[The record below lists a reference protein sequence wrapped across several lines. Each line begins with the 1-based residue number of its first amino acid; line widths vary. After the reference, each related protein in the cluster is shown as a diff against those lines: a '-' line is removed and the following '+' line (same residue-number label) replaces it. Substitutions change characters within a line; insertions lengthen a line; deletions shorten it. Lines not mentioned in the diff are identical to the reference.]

1 MANRILISD
10 FGVTSF
16 RSFDAVLQPIRKL
29 QIVNLF
35 VGRNNSGKSNV
46 IAAVRLYCLA
56 ASSRGDRRAETAKE
70 LQALLSDPLNKP
82 MTGKADQ
89 PMLWASLPTE
99 AEQVFRE
106 FADWRCRLHSSGST
120 SVGEG
125 VHGILKGMRE
135 SIGVDGLVSARLP
148 DLTWAVTKGESAGR
162 GPLLYG
168 PEEIYAEIFNK
179 YSGFRGGGV
188 PGWVEYFNKAIDPFP
203 RIQPVRFVEI
213 PSARK
218 VIDSG
223 TAFDGTFGDKKIIH
237 TIAEWERPD
246 IQNLQDHSEKF
257 EKLLQFARTVLED
270 PDVSLQIPYQRDT
283 IHVIKDGKTLPIE
296 RLGTGIHQ
304 VVMIAAAATVVEGS
318 VVAIEEP
325 ETNLHP
331 SLQRKLIRYLNEETT
346 NQYFITTHSAHILDA
361 APASVFHVS
370 LVDGLTR
377 LSRIGSANHR
387 FSAVEDLGYRA
398 SDLIQTP
405 IVVWVEGPSDRVYLA
420 AWIKSIDPTLIEGTH
435 YSIMFYGGRLL
446 SHLNANDPEVDEF
459 ISLRRLNRYVVVLID
474 SDRKIGTAQ
483 INATKSRLVAEVD
496 ASPDYGFAWVTDG
509 REIENYLDE
518 AMLASS
524 LREVA
529 SDFASLPDR
538 RGGWFRFGNVLE
550 YVASDGNKKTVADKK
565 VVFARTYVKNSN
577 GEIPI
582 GGMDLVAQLNRV
594 VQLIK
599 RANGFQ

>member
-1 MANRILISD
+1 MANRVLISD
-10 FGVTSF
+10 FGVTGF
-16 RSFDAVLQPIRKL
+16 RSFDAELQPLRGL
-29 QIVNLF
+29 QAVNLF

-56 ASSRGDRRAETAKE
+56 VSSRSDRGSDIAKE
-70 LQALLSDPLNKP
+70 LQALLNDPLNKP
-82 MTGKADQ
+82 MMGKAGQ
-89 PMLWASLPTE
+89 PMLWVPLPTE
-99 AEQVFRE
+99 AEQVFRN
-106 FADWRCRLHSSGST
+106 FADWNCRLNTGGSA
-120 SVGEG
+120 SVAEG
-125 VHGILKGMRE
+125 VRGILRGMTA
-135 SIGVDGLVSARLP
+135 SIGADGLVSARLP
-148 DLTWAVTKGESAGR
+148 DLTWAVADGESAGR
-162 GPLLYG
+162 GPSLYG
-168 PEEIYAEIFNK
+168 PQEIYAEIFNK
-179 YSGFRGGGV
+179 YSGYRGGGV
-188 PGWVEYFNKAIDPFP
+188 PGWVEYFNKAIDPFS
-203 RIQPVRFVEI
+203 RIQSVRFVEI

-246 IQNLQDHSEKF
+246 IQNLQGHSEKF
-257 EKLLQFARTVLED
+257 ERLLQFARTVLED
-270 PDVSLQIPYQRDT
+270 PEVSLQIPYQRDT

-304 VVMIAAAATVVEGS
+304 VVMIAAAATVVEDS

-331 SLQRKLIRYLNEETT
+331 SLQRKLTRYLNEETT

-361 APASVFHVS
+361 APAAVFHVS

-420 AWIKSIDPTLIEGTH
+420 AWIKSLDPTLVEGTH

-446 SHLNANDPEVDEF
+446 SHLNVDDSEVDEF

-474 SDRKIGTAQ
+474 SDRKNEVAQ
-483 INATKSRLVAEVD
+483 INATKSRVVAEVD

-518 AMLASS
+518 TILVSS

-529 SDFASLPDR
+529 SDFASLPER
-538 RGGWFRFGNVLE
+538 PGGFRFGNVLE
-550 YVASDGNKKTVADKK
+550 YIASDGSGKTVADKK
-565 VVFARTYVKNSN
+565 VLFARTYVKNSN
-577 GEIPI
+577 GEIPV
-582 GGMDLVAQLNRV
+582 GDMDLTSRLNRV
-594 VQLIK
+594 VQLIR
-599 RANGFQ
+599 RANGLQ

>member
-1 MANRILISD
+1 MADRVLISD
-10 FGVTSF
+10 FGVTGF
-16 RSFDAVLQPIRKL
+16 RSFDAELQPIRGL
-29 QIVNLF
+29 QHVNLF
-35 VGRNNSGKSNV
+35 VGRNNAGKSNV

-56 ASSRGDRRAETAKE
+56 ASSRGDRKNGSAKE
-70 LQALLSDPLNKP
+70 LQTLLNDPLNKP
-82 MTGKADQ
+82 MLGKVEQ
-89 PMLWASLPTE
+89 PMLWIPLPSE
-99 AEQVFRE
+99 ADQVFRE
-106 FADWRCRLHSSGST
+106 FADWRCRLNTGGSVL
-120 SVGEG
+120 VGDG
-125 VHGILKGMRE
+125 VRDILKGMAA
-135 SIGVDGLVSARLP
+135 SVGVDGLVSARLP
-148 DLTWAVTKGESAGR
+148 DLTWAVTEGQSDGR
-162 GPLLYG
+162 GPSLYG
-168 PEEIYAEIFNK
+168 PQEVYAEIFNK
-179 YSGFRGGGV
+179 YSGYRGGGV
-188 PGWVEYFNKAIDPFP
+188 SGWVEYFNKTINPFSRLQSVP
-203 RIQPVRFVEI
+203 FVEI
-213 PSARK
+213 PSTRK
-218 VIDSG
+218 VINSG

-246 IQNLQDHSEKF
+246 IQNLQGHSEKF
-257 EKLLQFARTVLED
+257 DKLLQFARTVLED
-270 PDVSLQIPYQRDT
+270 PNVSLQIPYQRDT

-304 VVMIAAAATVVEGS
+304 VVMIAAAATVVENS

-361 APASVFHVS
+361 APAAVFHVS

-377 LSRIGSANHR
+377 LSKIGSANHR

-420 AWIKSIDPTLIEGTH
+420 AWIKSLDPSLVEGTH

-446 SHLNANDPEVDEF
+446 SHLNADDSEVDEF

-483 INATKSRLVAEVD
+483 INTTKSRVVAEVN

-518 AMLASS
+518 AMLVSS
-524 LREVA
+524 LRKVV
-529 SDFASLPDR
+529 SDFVSLPER
-538 RGGWFRFGNVLE
+538 RGGGFRFANVLE
-550 YVASDGNKKTVADKK
+550 YIASDGSKKSVADKK
-565 VVFARTYVKNSN
+565 VLFARTYVENSE
-577 GEIPI
+577 GKIPA
-582 GGMDLVAQLNRV
+582 GGMDLLDRLNRV
-594 VQLIK
+594 VWLIR
-599 RANGFQ
+599 RANGLS